1 MCTNY
6 EIIPRRLQ
14 EYRRRLELTQQE
26 MADLFNVSPTEY
38 NRLENGKY
46 IIPFERLKAFLNNGG
61 DIYYLFTGQ
70 RYQTGISDYYL
81 EKCKNS
87 WDRAQILKLL
97 VWVLETGLHKGNI
110 SLEEDI
116 NALWKYVLI
125 AENEY
130 STKNV
135 WENIRKAEDKSQV
148 IMAEIL
154 QINVKRY
161 RRFEREEQLPD
172 AYILLTLY
180 QQLRYSPM
188 LFLEDKLC
196 FPDVINQIWD
206 MFSKKE
212 QEELRYILDE
222 GFSLL

>member
-1 MCTNY
+1 
-6 EIIPRRLQ
+6 
-14 EYRRRLELTQQE
+14 
-26 MADLFNVSPTEY
+26 
-38 NRLENGKY
+38 
-46 IIPFERLKAFLNNGG
+46 
-61 DIYYLFTGQ
+61 
-70 RYQTGISDYYL
+70 
-81 EKCKNS
+81 
-87 WDRAQILKLL
+87 
-97 VWVLETGLHKGNI
+97 
-110 SLEEDI
+110 
-116 NALWKYVLI
+116 
-125 AENEY
+125 
-130 STKNV
+130 
-135 WENIRKAEDKSQV
+135 
-148 IMAEIL
+148 MAEIL